1 MRRSYTECN
10 STLPPPRGRTGVRV
24 KQIEGAWKDVLDVLR
39 EVDRKRE
46 NGASGTRGFLQ
57 REPAELDAKPT

>member
-24 KQIEGAWKDVLDVLR
+24 KQIEGAWKDVLGVLR

-46 NGASGTRGFLQ
+46 RMGASLLLGESAT
-57 REPAELDAKPT
+57 PT